1 MGESLK
7 HIMIK
12 SHKYRRNDQ
21 SGGVTPF
28 LVIITTMIIIAIFE
42 FGVIYSD
49 WNYIRLTPVN
59 ITVNNEHYF
68 PIPGVAITIDGDF
81 IGQTDDIGEI
91 TALLSEPDRAHISA
105 RKKPFNDID
114 TTISADDSG
123 SDITLS
129 MNRPFTA
136 MTIIALDKSGE
147 PLSNVEINSPE
158 GKIGQ
163 TDEEGKIT
171 ATDSFY
177 ILDSV
182 DVKLSK
188 KGYKDLS
195 QTIVISELQQTASF
209 TMVKRTT
216 PSPKPRPAPA
226 PKSDFQTH
234 FNLANRH
241 LDRAISGES
250 KYFGKALNEVDKALG
265 FRPKYQLAKQLKVE
279 ILFNFAK
286 SLRDSKLLYE
296 AANRCGEALKI
307 YNEIPEDQLY
317 HEVQKLKNEIDK
329 KLN

>member
-1 MGESLK
+1 
-7 HIMIK
+7 
-12 SHKYRRNDQ
+12 
-21 SGGVTPF
+21 
-28 LVIITTMIIIAIFE
+28 
-42 FGVIYSD
+42 
-49 WNYIRLTPVN
+49 
-59 ITVNNEHYF
+59 
-68 PIPGVAITIDGDF
+68 
-81 IGQTDDIGEI
+81 
-91 TALLSEPDRAHISA
+91 
-105 RKKPFNDID
+105 
-114 TTISADDSG
+114 
-123 SDITLS
+123 
-129 MNRPFTA
+129 
-136 MTIIALDKSGE
+136 MTIIPLDKSAE

-216 PSPKPRPAPA
+216 PSPKPPPASS

-265 FRPKYQLAKQLKVE
+265 FRPRYQLAKQLKVE

-307 YNEIPEDQLY
+307 YNEIPEDHLY
-317 HEVQKLKNEIDK
+317 NEVQKLKNEIDK